1 VRHNTREWFQPR
13 KHIYLEQVKAPMVE
27 LVTELNRA
35 MMDFA
40 PGYVTDAHKAIYRI
54 YRDTRFSP
62 DKTPYKTQIA
72 ASFAR
77 RGMEKHGAAGYYFAI
92 SHKGVDVGGGIYMPP
107 PETLLAVRTYIAGRH
122 AEFRQLAASSAI
134 KRLLG
139 AVQGE
144 QLSRV
149 PKGFSADHPA
159 ADLLRFKQF
168 LLFTTLDAAIITTE
182 AVRRVGKTLP
192 RDDALSGVS
201 ERPAR
206 GGKAARA
213 GGGVAVRWIQC
224 VTEPRPVR
232 WGRPPGLRSLPISR
246 RRRHNHYPP
255 ATGERSSPL
264 ASWPVTG

>member
-1 VRHNTREWFQPR
+1 MRLGFPGFPPEAVAFYRSLARHNTREWFQPR
-13 KHIYLEQVKAPMVE
+13 KHIYDEKVKAPMVQ

-40 PGYVTDAHKAIYRI
+40 PGYVTDALKAIYRI

-77 RGMEKHGAAGYYFAI
+77 RGMEKHGAAGYYFAV

-107 PETLLAVRTYIAGRH
+107 PETLLAVRRHIAERH
-122 AEFRQLAASSAI
+122 AEFRQLAASSGI

-149 PKGFSADHPA
+149 PKGFCAEHPA

-168 LLFTTLDAAIITTE
+168 LLFTTLDAEIVTTPKLFVE
-182 AVRRVGKTLP
+182 LEKRFRTMTPFLEFLNAPLVGK
-192 RDDALSGVS
+192 
-201 ERPAR
+201 
-206 GGKAARA
+206 
-213 GGGVAVRWIQC
+213 
-224 VTEPRPVR
+224 
-232 WGRPPGLRSLPISR
+232 R
-246 RRRHNHYPP
+246 RR
-255 ATGERSSPL
+255 EKEEWL
-264 ASWPVTG
+264 